1 MEITIIGWLVI
12 ALTIYGFF
20 KSEDFLLYLGI
31 FFSTFTATSI
41 INIDKTVT
49 GIAPFYFIISFWILK
64 VIINY
69 IRSKKYF
76 NKEIIANIMKK
87 NKLIKSLAIFGVII
101 IIGEL
106 YMFISG
112 KTIIV
117 NNQLNNEV
125 LKLTFS
131 GSNITQPIYLLFML
145 VFAIF
150 LSLKINSKEKI
161 RNVLKIFFISTI
173 FALIW
178 GVMQFCMFY
187 LGIEY
192 PAYLFN
198 NNIALA
204 QLHFQMV
211 YGIKR
216 VNSIALEPST
226 FALNVLGILPIIMIL
241 WLSNLKIFKNNLKSN
256 LIFVL
261 IILLTLICGIL
272 TTSSTAYI
280 GIALTI
286 LFITIYVLIFSIKD
300 NALRKNRK
308 RLLLFYVIVIISTI
322 LVIIL
327 AVNIFNIYWGT
338 LVDMIK
344 DMTINK
350 INLES
355 GHERSNAVNMSFTI
369 FRQSPLVGIGWG
381 SFRSLDTFTNLL
393 ANTGLLGVI
402 SYFYI
407 IFITLKSAFLNR
419 RKNEVISIA
428 LILSVVIM
436 TISLLISIPDLVFGY
451 YWMMIALTYNY
462 CTNSKEGDNNENSN

>member
-1 MEITIIGWLVI
+1 M
-12 ALTIYGFF
+12 
-20 KSEDFLLYLGI
+20 
-31 FFSTFTATSI
+31 
-41 INIDKTVT
+41 DK
-49 GIAPFYFIISFWILK
+49 
-64 VIINY
+64 
-69 IRSKKYF
+69 
-76 NKEIIANIMKK
+76 
-87 NKLIKSLAIFGVII
+87 
-101 IIGEL
+101 
-106 YMFISG
+106 
-112 KTIIV
+112 
-117 NNQLNNEV
+117 
-125 LKLTFS
+125 
-131 GSNITQPIYLLFML
+131 
-145 VFAIF
+145 
-150 LSLKINSKEKI
+150 
-161 RNVLKIFFISTI
+161 
-173 FALIW
+173 
-178 GVMQFCMFY
+178 
-187 LGIEY
+187 
-192 PAYLFN
+192 
-198 NNIALA
+198 
-204 QLHFQMV
+204 
-211 YGIKR
+211 KR

-286 LFITIYVLIFSIKD
+286 LFITIYVLVFSIKD

-308 RLLLFYVIVIISTI
+308 RLLLFYVIAIISTI

-338 LVDMIK
+338 LVDMLK

-419 RKNEVISIA
+419 RK
-428 LILSVVIM
+428 
-436 TISLLISIPDLVFGY
+436 
-451 YWMMIALTYNY
+451 
-462 CTNSKEGDNNENSN
+462 K